1 MQGQQTVL
9 RARLVIP
16 DDNIG
21 FESHVRHL
29 TRGYVSA
36 ALWHSD
42 AGDVVR
48 MSDKESLLVADN
60 VLDNYG
66 VANRVYDMVLIR
78 MYDQSTGDATLKVTR
93 HDSLVWV
100 GDTAM
105 DLLGEGGMGAPQ
117 GDTTHTS

>member
-1 MQGQQTVL
+1 
-9 RARLVIP
+9 
-16 DDNIG
+16 
-21 FESHVRHL
+21 
-29 TRGYVSA
+29 
-36 ALWHSD
+36 
-42 AGDVVR
+42 